1 MQYSDYLKY
10 IFCKAD
16 NLCAKYGIKYRAI
29 ESIYIAMLC
38 EYEAEYE
45 TNDPPIMYGNSI
57 EYEREKAEYI
67 IQQCHFDINSRFMSI
82 LLKRRKEC
90 IASFDITLDV
100 LSDAEEIAK
109 MKKQSIVSADI
120 MLIAILSRLSLPF
133 SRFLQQPLKDVL
145 LKAFNTASENA
156 SSFMEDKIAKRLA
169 RIEKEERK
177 AKELEA
183 YINRKPV
190 EKVGQEEEVR
200 NKIIDSILVKKSDN
214 NIVLTLPYYYVDSN
228 EPLALILTQKDGKVY
243 ASDAG
248 RSYRELRKR
257 LHSRRLATK
266 MAQYF
271 SRVDFE
277 LKLNYKNE
285 VVTPIRDISAFFDYI
300 QVLSR
305 IANADLYPD
314 INKGYYLNYKKY
326 ARTYKFPK
334 RGEVPTEFIELL
346 LNKIKVSYD
355 MDRGIT
361 VHSPFYFNDEPC
373 PMQICFK
380 VTEDNKVSTTDFG
393 DYDGGRL
400 DQRMHWLNED
410 IHIYDEKI
418 AEICSRFNC
427 LFQNE
432 KTVHIFDNNSE
443 EAIPKAFFTFMQ
455 AASILGEIGHFVVLK

>member
-16 NLCAKYGIKYRAI
+16 SLCDEYGIKYRAI

-45 TNDPPIMYGNSI
+45 TNNPPIMYGNSI

-67 IQQCHFDINSRFMSI
+67 IQQCHFDVNSRFMSI

-120 MLIAILSRLSLPF
+120 MLVAILSRLSLPF

-169 RIEKEERK
+169 RIEEEERK
-177 AKELEA
+177 ARELEA

-200 NKIIDSILVKKSDN
+200 NKIIDSILVQKSDN

-243 ASDAG
+243 VSDAG
-248 RSYRELRKR
+248 RSYKELRKR
-257 LHSRRLATK
+257 LHSRRLAAR

-271 SRVDFE
+271 SRIDFE
-277 LKLNYKNE
+277 LILNYKNE
-285 VVTPIRDISAFFDYI
+285 VVTPIRDTSAFFDYL

-305 IANADLYPD
+305 IANADLYPSID
-314 INKGYYLNYKKY
+314 KTYFLNYKKY
-326 ARTYKFPK
+326 AKTYRFPK
-334 RGEVPTEFIELL
+334 RGEAPVDFVEHLL
-346 LNKIKVSYD
+346 SKIKISYN

-380 VTEDNKVSTTDFG
+380 VTEDSKVSVTDFG
-393 DYDGGRL
+393 DFDGGRL
-400 DQRMHWLNED
+400 DQRMQWLNED

-418 AEICSRFNC
+418 AEICNRFNC

-432 KTVHIFDNNSE
+432 KTFHIFDNNSK

>member
-16 NLCAKYGIKYRAI
+16 DLCAKYGIKYRAI

-38 EYEAEYE
+38 EYESEYE
-45 TNDPPIMYGNSI
+45 TNDPPIIFGNSI

-67 IQQCHFDINSRFMSI
+67 IEQCHSDVKSRFMSI
-82 LLKRRKEC
+82 LLKRRTDC
-90 IASFDITLDV
+90 ISKTEVMFDI
-100 LSDAEEIAK
+100 LSDAEDIARLRN
-109 MKKQSIVSADI
+109 QTLLSADI
-120 MLIAILSRLSLPF
+120 MLVAILPRLSQPF
-133 SRFLQQPLKDVL
+133 NRFLQYPLKDSL
-145 LKAFNTASENA
+145 LMAFNEAGANA
-156 SSFMEDKIAKRLA
+156 ESFMKSKVAQKIT
-169 RIEKEERK
+169 RIEEEERK
-177 AKELEA
+177 TRELEA

-190 EKVGQEEEVR
+190 EKVGQEEDVR
-200 NKIIDSILVKKSDN
+200 NKVIDSIHVQKSNN
-214 NIVLTLPYYYVDSN
+214 NIILTLPYYFVGSN
-228 EPLALILTQKDGKVY
+228 KPLDLFLTQKDGKVY
-243 ASDAG
+243 ISDAG
-248 RSYRELRKR
+248 RSYKELRKR

-277 LKLNYKNE
+277 LKLNYKNV
-285 VVTPIRDISAFFDYI
+285 VVTPIRDISAFFDYL

-373 PMQICFK
+373 PLQICFK
-380 VTEDNKVSTTDFG
+380 VTEDNKVSATDFG